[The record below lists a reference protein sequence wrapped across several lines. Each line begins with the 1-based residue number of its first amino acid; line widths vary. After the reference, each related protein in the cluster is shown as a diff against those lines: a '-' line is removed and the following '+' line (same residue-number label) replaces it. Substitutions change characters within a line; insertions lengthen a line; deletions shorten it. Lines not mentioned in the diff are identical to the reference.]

1 MAKKET
7 WKPVTIGGLTG
18 ILMGAGAVYGV
29 QTWASRN
36 NEVVQGAEGSDG
48 IKGMA
53 ANDDLSFADAFNAAR
68 AELGPGGVF
77 TWRGNVYNTY
87 TEEEWRAMTEEQQ
100 DEFAEDV
107 NPEIS
112 PADVDVTEIED
123 TVYDEEDDV
132 QIAENIEG
140 NQSAEGLSQATT
152 WNDIVQEENDVRVIG
167 YGDVE
172 IAEGRSVTMQELDVN
187 GQRVAIIDVDKDG
200 DPDLA
205 MTDLN
210 QNQQMDDGEVID
222 LHTGEAVSFTNDDIA
237 DTDYTA
243 DVDLP
248 NI

>member
-1 MAKKET
+1 MEKKET
-7 WKPVTIGGLTG
+7 WKPVTIGGITG

-29 QTWASRN
+29 QALASKAG
-36 NEVVQGAEGSDG
+36 EVAQSAGSTEELHG
-48 IKGMA
+48 IT
-53 ANDDLSFADAFNAAR
+53 ANDELSFADAFNAAR

-77 TWRGNVYNTY
+77 TWRGNIYNTY
-87 TEEEWRAMTEEQQ
+87 TEDEWQSMTEEQQ
-100 DEFAEDV
+100 DEFAEEV

-112 PADVDVTEIED
+112 PSDIDTTEIED
-123 TVYDEEDDV
+123 TVSEEEDVLIAEDV
-132 QIAENIEG
+132 QQE
-140 NQSAEGLSQATT
+140 QSTASYSQATT
-152 WNDIVQEENDVRVIG
+152 WNDIAQEDNDVRVIG

-200 DPDLA
+200 DPDIA

-237 DTDYTA
+237 ATDYTA

-248 NI
+248 NM

>member
-7 WKPVTIGGLTG
+7 WKPVTISGLTG
-18 ILMGAGAVYGV
+18 ILMGAGVVYGV
-29 QTWASRN
+29 QTWALGN
-36 NEVVQGAEGSDG
+36 NEVAEGAGDSDG
-48 IKGMA
+48 IKGVV

-68 AELGPGGVF
+68 AKLGPGGVF
-77 TWRGNVYNTY
+77 TWRGNAYNTY
-87 TEEEWRAMTEEQQ
+87 TEEEWRAMTEDQQ
-100 DEFAEDV
+100 DEFAEEV
-107 NPEIS
+107 NPEIGA
-112 PADVDVTEIED
+112 ADVDVAEIVD
-123 TVYDEEDDV
+123 TASDDEGDV
-132 QIAENIEG
+132 QIAENV
-140 NQSAEGLSQATT
+140 QPDQPTDSFTQAAT
-152 WNDIVQEENDVRVIG
+152 WNDIVPEENDVRVIG

-172 IAEGRSVTMQELDVN
+172 TAEGRSVTMQELDVN

-243 DVDLP
+243 DVDFP
-248 NI
+248 NM